1 MYLQGIKVGTAER
14 ASDRDWD
21 YMKHGTKES
30 KITKCNLIRFASQVR
45 SNRVYPCFSQPL
57 NQTCTTDRVL
67 AAAQT
72 SDRNSS
78 NNGDKQKPLTLRFL
92 SFGAQTSSEQQHG
105 GDFNGVGCRAF
116 VRRNKKSTSMT
127 DLFTRKCPTIQSCL
141 RIQSYLSKLLFA
153 LLPG

>member
-1 MYLQGIKVGTAER
+1 
-14 ASDRDWD
+14 
-21 YMKHGTKES
+21 MKHGTKES

-57 NQTCTTDRVL
+57 NQTCTTDQVL

-78 NNGDKQKPLTLRFL
+78 TNGDKQKPLTLRFL
-92 SFGAQTSSEQQHG
+92 SFGAQTSSEQQH
-105 GDFNGVGCRAF
+105 AF

-153 LLPG
+153 LLPGLFYHLALLSIGIVCLYFSI